1 MLEFDFTFPYL
12 YEVEQVREWPGT
24 GSFSEPVIY
33 FPPPKARAE
42 HDGLWLRVKAKSGK
56 NWIGVFSFGY
66 TSPPAFSR
74 VISSP
79 DPESVCVVSDG
90 SAYIVNA
97 EKPDIWEQLPILP
110 VLEIRTLPE
119 HKLLVF
125 SDFTGLSAYGSN
137 GLAWRSPRVCWDEL
151 KITKVTSETI
161 EGTGYDPTN
170 SLKQEMQFAVDLK
183 TGRSLLP
190 SPVSID
196 GKPVW

>member
-1 MLEFDFTFPYL
+1 MLEFDFTFPHSYD
-12 YEVEQVREWPGT
+12 VEQIREWPGT
-24 GSFSEPVIY
+24 GSFSAPVIC

-42 HDGLWLRVKAKSGK
+42 HDGLWLRVRAKSDK
-56 NWIGVFSFGY
+56 TWIGVFAFGY

-79 DPESVCVVSDG
+79 NPESVCVVSDG

-97 EKPDIWEQLPILP
+97 EKPDVREQIPILP
-110 VLEIRTLPE
+110 VLEIRPLPE

-125 SDFTGLSAYGSN
+125 SDFTGLGAYGSN

-151 KITKVTSETI
+151 KIAKVTSETI

-170 SLKQEMQFAVDLK
+170 SLKQEMHFAVDLK